1 MPAPV
6 HFSVRS
12 TGQHTPRMTRSPDSP
27 KSSPRAPSPGNDDG
41 LSITF
46 EGGDN
51 ELVVALAGDID
62 AGSHDRF
69 REALC
74 AGFNRSRNV
83 TLDLA
88 AVEFMDST
96 GLNGIVW
103 ARHEASQHDKQL
115 AIRGAPDRV
124 RRVLA
129 ITDLEHLVQPTPSR
143 ADA

>member
-1 MPAPV
+1 MPVTQP
-6 HFSVRS
+6 FSARS
-12 TGQHTPRMTRSPDSP
+12 TGQHTSSDRIPRLAEVVAP
-27 KSSPRAPSPGNDDG
+27 APSPGNGGG
-41 LSITF
+41 LSITV
-46 EGGDN
+46 EGGET
-51 ELVVALAGDID
+51 ELVVALVGDID

-74 AGFNRSRNV
+74 AGFERSRNV

-103 ARHEASQHDKQL
+103 ARHEAHRHDKQL

-124 RRVLA
+124 CRVLA
-129 ITDLEHLVQPTPSR
+129 ITDLQRPVQPTPSR